1 MPSTPH
7 DLLFKSTFSVVEI
20 AEGEL
25 RSVLPAELSAAIDWR
40 TLKHEPGSFVDA
52 ELKEQHTDLL
62 FSASLGGEPIR
73 LYLLFEHQSTVDPE
87 MPLRMLGY
95 VQRNWSALWKNGARR
110 LPLVIPIVLHH
121 SESGWTAARSVG
133 ELIAIPEALGEAAR
147 VLVPELQIVLDDLGQ
162 VSEEKLLAREMA
174 ALAKL
179 VVWTLRL
186 VRLGY
191 DPAFIVQW
199 AREAHEA
206 STQAPREAF
215 RAWLR
220 YLSEVDKATPALHA
234 LLAAETSESVSEV
247 VMGLRHE
254 WEKAAE
260 ERGRAEGEARG
271 RAEGEARGRAETLL
285 KLLKLRF
292 GEVPAD
298 VTEQVR
304 SASVA
309 DLDRWTERVLIAS
322 SLDLVFAE

>member
-1 MPSTPH
+1 MPSSPH

-25 RSVLPAELSAAIDWR
+25 RSVIPAELAAAIDWR

-52 ELKEQHTDLL
+52 ELKESHTDLL
-62 FSASLGGEPIR
+62 FSASVGQESIR

-95 VQRNWSALWKNGARR
+95 VQRIWSTLWKNGSRR
-110 LPLVIPIVLHH
+110 LPLVVPIVLHH

-133 ELIAIPEALGEAAR
+133 ELVAIPDALREAAR
-147 VLVPELQIVLDDLGQ
+147 RFVPELEIVVDDLGA
-162 VSEEKLLAREMA
+162 VSEEELLARQMA

-186 VRLGY
+186 VRLDFDLGRI
-191 DPAFIVQW
+191 PEW
-199 AREAHEA
+199 AREARDA
-206 STQAPREAF
+206 SVSAPREAF
-215 RAWLR
+215 GAWVR
-220 YLSEVDKATPALHA
+220 YLSEVDRATPALHA

-260 ERGRAEGEARG
+260 ERGEARG

-285 KLLKLRF
+285 KQLRLRF
-292 GEVPAD
+292 GEVPTD
-298 VTEQVR
+298 ITERVR
-304 SASVA
+304 SASVL
-309 DLDRWTERVLIAS
+309 DLDRWAERVLTAA
-322 SLDLVFAE
+322 SLDGVFAE